1 MRSAEATP
9 HRSVFLQ
16 AIIST
21 GFTSFHV
28 GTLPFSN
35 G

>member
-1 MRSAEATP
+1 MRSTEAAP
-9 HRSVFLQ
+9 RGSVFVT
-16 AIIST
+16 IDST